1 VEIVFDSK
9 NAKIE
14 IDKVATAALGEQYKG
29 ADLKLKKNIAL
40 PSKLIEDLEKIKEEL
55 PEQTNIEKYI
65 HQTEPTIFFFKKML
79 IEQLFTKV
87 DLILEPKLL
96 DENVKLK
103 DKINNFFDNI
113 MVTIEKFMKEDKD
126 IKFADVVMAVKLWDN
141 LMSHLIKPEKKK

>member
-1 VEIVFDSK
+1 MEIVFDSK